1 MGSGLRPCGRMP
13 YRGLPRFHRPSQP
26 STHTSEGGLVVRIVL
41 ASPIATA
48 TGGER
53 EIEVDFQGTLRDLFD
68 VVTTKYG
75 RQFQQRILEA
85 DGALRRFVN
94 VYVNGEEARFLAGL
108 DTPIPR
114 EATDDL

>member
-1 MGSGLRPCGRMP
+1 
-13 YRGLPRFHRPSQP
+13 
-26 STHTSEGGLVVRIVL
+26 VVRIVL

-53 EIEVDFQGTLRDLFD
+53 ELEVDFQGTLRDLFD

-75 RQFQQRILEA
+75 RQFQQRILEP

-94 VYVNGEEARFLAGL
+94 VYVNGEDARFLAGL

-114 EATDDL
+114 DATVDLLPAISGG